1 MATRADCADPLPH
14 DWYRARTRLAVGRF
28 LEWGPRRLSSG
39 TSLLSWPC
47 RLLARALQGQ
57 PVMHHHLLV
66 TQVPSSAPDCYLQI
80 HAQTLHGISH
90 ALTYQPAIRRH
101 TIIDTGR
108 KR

>member
-47 RLLARALQGQ
+47 RLLARALPGQ

-66 TQVPSSAPDCYLQI
+66 TQVPSTAPDGHLQI
-80 HAQTLHGISH
+80 LPQTRPGIRN
-90 ALTYQPAIRRH
+90 ALTEQPAIRRH
-101 TIIDTGR
+101 
-108 KR
+108 